1 MAITPSSGLPPGALI
16 DLARSGYAV
25 EQLVDVIR
33 LARDLRTRGA
43 STADLDDVRRL
54 RADLL
59 PGARHQANQLLF
71 FFETYQDT
79 LDAAA
84 RESAAAGRKLS
95 SRATDDFGR
104 RGVESIRALV
114 EVLMA
119 ADDREDDDEGLCE
132 AYDALIFREDVQCI
146 AGSAL
151 HCAKGEVWVHLAM
164 EDGCL

>member
-1 MAITPSSGLPPGALI
+1 MATSPSSGLAPGALI
-16 DLARSGYAV
+16 DLARFGYAV

-33 LARDLRTRGA
+33 LTRDLRARGA

-54 RADLL
+54 REGLL
-59 PGARHQANQLLF
+59 PEARRQADQLLG

-84 RESAAAGRKLS
+84 REAVAAGRKLS
-95 SRATDDFGR
+95 SRTTDDFGR
-104 RGVESIRALV
+104 RGVESLRALV
-114 EVLMA
+114 ERLA
-119 ADDREDDDEGLCE
+119 ADDRGADHVSLCE

-151 HCAKGEVWVHLAM
+151 HCAKGEVWLHLAR
-164 EDGCL
+164 EDGCR